1 VASSDAIHPI
11 RSSDRLPGGSFTD
24 VNPVALFAGANGV
37 ICLPES
43 PMRNITTVTA
53 VKNKGKIGFYWVR
66 SAALP
71 ALLCLCMVLT
81 CIPTAALAEGV
92 GRVLRPITRSVADQ
106 RRINQASRVSLRVV
120 RPKLNIVQGKAA
132 GLVTGLSMNA
142 DRSLLFVTLRDG
154 SARLWDLDRGVQLGG
169 VIGRNILAGAI
180 GGGGHQSEAVGVQRD
195 GSVIAI
201 RPDGSI
207 RQLGMA
213 AGSFGRGASPV
224 LSGAGET
231 IVFLAADGWR
241 VARAGQDHALT
252 NAARA
257 FQPILSKDG
266 RRIVYVTD
274 RGAVVARDFAQG
286 GRDGVVGLGGCRRKV
301 AVTAGAFLP
310 DGNRVMLGDRR
321 GNLCLWRFPERQGEA
336 GQLLGRKR
344 AQRGPLRAVSVS
356 SDGEVV
362 ATRDN
367 SGTVRI
373 WSTKIPIRRVAIF
386 ELKAGASGPL
396 VLDSR
401 RKWLFAGES
410 NGTVGIY
417 GYSRNTSGRIAGLIS
432 TNDGGWTVLNREGR
446 FDGPQSG
453 VDALLWADE
462 TTAQT
467 LPIDAFSESYFEP
480 GLLAKLDDDVPRFL
494 NEQLRNM
501 SEEGYLVPPALSIE
515 AIDNRPV
522 GAQGRSRVR
531 VRLQDTDY
539 PPDAVSAVRL
549 YHNGKLVP
557 GTAEGPEDQ
566 IWEYVVRMLPGEN
579 TFRALGVGP
588 NGVEGPPATATT
600 TVAVADPRRPR
611 MQVIAVGIN
620 DYRHPLTELFSA
632 RNDAEAI
639 VSALYDR
646 GKDQFD
652 DVIATTLLDSLASA
666 SAIEQSIARGIRPQV
681 MPEDI
686 LIVYFAGHGY
696 AIEEESGWEWYL
708 LPYTDGWNTPTAT
721 KQMIRHHG
729 ISSQRL
735 MAALTETEARRVF
748 LILDSCRSGA
758 VIEAIATPEGRALDD
773 AVGQKA
779 LRRLARVGGIHILA
793 ASRADEDAAE
803 LNSVP
808 HGALTYLI
816 LEGMEGAAD
825 NNKDGTISVQEII
838 GYAAE
843 EMPLLSRRLRQES
856 ISQKPVGY
864 SRGADF
870 VLAGL

>member
-1 VASSDAIHPI
+1 
-11 RSSDRLPGGSFTD
+11 
-24 VNPVALFAGANGV
+24 
-37 ICLPES
+37 
-43 PMRNITTVTA
+43 M
-53 VKNKGKIGFYWVR
+53 KNQEKTSGYWVR
-66 SAALP
+66 HAALP
-71 ALLCLCMVLT
+71 ALLCLYMVAK
-81 CIPTAALAEGV
+81 CIPTPASAEGV

-120 RPKLNIVQGKAA
+120 RPRLNIVQGKAA

-142 DRSLLFVTLRDG
+142 ERSLLFVTLRDG
-154 SARLWDLDRGVQLGG
+154 SARLWDMERGLQLGG
-169 VIGRNILAGAI
+169 VIGRNILAGAV
-180 GGGGHQSEAVGVQRD
+180 GGGGYQSEAVGVQRD

-207 RQLGMA
+207 RQVGTA
-213 AGSFGRGASPV
+213 TGSFGRDASPV
-224 LSGAGET
+224 VSADGKSV
-231 IVFLAADGWR
+231 VFLAADGWR
-241 VARAGQDHALT
+241 IAQAGQTHALT
-252 NAARA
+252 DAARP
-257 FQPILSKDG
+257 FRPILAKDG
-266 RRIVYVTD
+266 RRIVYLTD
-274 RGAVVARDFAQG
+274 RGAVVVRDFAHG
-286 GRDGVVGLGGCRRKV
+286 GADAVVRLGGCRRNV
-301 AVTAGAFLP
+301 AVTAGAFMP
-310 DGNRVMLGDRR
+310 DGNRVMLGDKR
-321 GNLCLWRFPERQGEA
+321 GNLCLWRFPERQGHA

-344 AQRGPLRAVSVS
+344 AQQGPLRAVAVS
-356 SDGEVV
+356 GDGEAV
-362 ATRDN
+362 ATRDGN
-367 SGTVRI
+367 GIVRI
-373 WSTKIPIRRVAIF
+373 WSTRIPIRRTASF
-386 ELKAGASGPL
+386 ELETGSSGPL

-417 GYSRNTSGRIAGLIS
+417 AYSRNATGRIAGLIS

-453 VDALLWADE
+453 VDAFLWAGD
-462 TTAQT
+462 TAAQT
-467 LPIDAFSESYFEP
+467 LPVDAFSENYFEP
-480 GLLAKLDDDVPRFL
+480 GLLAKLDDVAPRFL
-494 NEQLRNM
+494 NEQPRNM
-501 SEEGYLVPPALSIE
+501 AEDGYLAPPAVSIE
-515 AIDNRPV
+515 PIDNRPV
-522 GAQGRSRVR
+522 DARGRSRVE
-531 VRLQDTDY
+531 VRLQDPDY
-539 PPDAVSAVRL
+539 PPDAVSEVRL

-557 GTAEGPEDQ
+557 STSQDTKDQ
-566 IWEYVVRMLPGEN
+566 ILEYVVRMLPGEN
-579 TFRALGVGP
+579 TFRAVGVGP
-588 NGVEGPPATATT
+588 DGVEGPPATATA
-600 TVAVADPRRPR
+600 TVAVAEPRRPR
-611 MQVIAVGIN
+611 MQVVAVGIN
-620 DYRHPLTELFSA
+620 DYRDPLTELFSA

-646 GKDQFD
+646 GEDQFD
-652 DVIATTLLDSLASA
+652 DVSVTTLLDSLASA
-666 SAIEQSIARGIRPQV
+666 PAIEQSIARGIRPQV

-686 LIVYFAGHGY
+686 LIIYFAGHGY

-721 KQMIRHHG
+721 KEMIRHHG
-729 ISSQRL
+729 ISSRRL

-803 LNSVP
+803 LNSVL
-808 HGALTYLI
+808 HGALTYLV

-825 NNKDGTISVQEII
+825 NNKDGSISVQEII
-838 GYAAE
+838 AYAAE

-870 VLAGL
+870 VFAGL

>member
-1 VASSDAIHPI
+1 MKNQEKT
-11 RSSDRLPGGSFTD
+11 RGS
-24 VNPVALFAGANGV
+24 
-37 ICLPES
+37 
-43 PMRNITTVTA
+43 
-53 VKNKGKIGFYWVR
+53 WVR
-66 SAALP
+66 LAALP
-71 ALLCLCMVLT
+71 VLLCLCVVAT
-81 CIPTAALAEGV
+81 CIPTPALAEGV
-92 GRVLRPITRSVADQ
+92 GRVLRPMTRSVADQ

-142 DRSLLFVTLRDG
+142 DGSLLFVTLRDG
-154 SARLWDLDRGVQLGG
+154 SARLWDLERGVQLGG
-169 VIGRNILAGAI
+169 VLGRSILAGAV
-180 GGGGHQSEAVGVQRD
+180 GGDGHQSEAVGVQRN

-207 RQLGMA
+207 RQVGTA
-213 AGSFGRGASPV
+213 AGSFGRSASPV
-224 LSGAGET
+224 LSGDGKT
-231 IVFLAADGWR
+231 VVFHAPDGWR
-241 VARAGQDHALT
+241 VARAGQTHALT
-252 NAARA
+252 DAAGV

-274 RGAVVARDFAQG
+274 RGAVMARDFAQG
-286 GRDGVVGLGGCRRKV
+286 GAAAVVQLGGCRRNV

-310 DGNRVMLGDRR
+310 DGNRVMLGDKR
-321 GNLCLWRFPERQGEA
+321 GNLCLWRFPEREGDA
-336 GQLLGRKR
+336 GQRLGRKR
-344 AQRGPLRAVSVS
+344 AQRRPLRAVAVS
-356 SDGEVV
+356 GDGENV

-373 WSTKIPIRRVAIF
+373 WSTKIPIRRMASF
-386 ELKAGASGPL
+386 ELETGASGPL

-417 GYSRNTSGRIAGLIS
+417 AFSRDTTGRIAGLIS

-462 TTAQT
+462 TAAQT
-467 LPIDAFSESYFEP
+467 LPVDAFSESYFEP
-480 GLLAKLDDDVPRFL
+480 GLLAKLDDEAPRFL
-494 NEQLRNM
+494 NEQPRNM
-501 SEEGYLVPPALSIE
+501 SEAGYLVPPAVSIE
-515 AIDNRPV
+515 PIDNRPMD
-522 GAQGRSRVR
+522 AQGQSRVR
-531 VRLQDTDY
+531 VRLNDPDY
-539 PPDAVSAVRL
+539 PQDAVSEVRL

-557 GTAEGPEDQ
+557 GTTQDSGDR
-566 IWEYVVRMLPGEN
+566 IFEYAVRMLPGEN
-579 TFRALGVGP
+579 TFRAVGVGP
-588 NGVEGPPATATT
+588 NGVEGASATATT
-600 TVAVADPRRPR
+600 RVAVAEPRRPR
-611 MQVIAVGIN
+611 MQVVAVGIN
-620 DYRHPLTELFSA
+620 DYRDPLTELFSA

-652 DVIATTLLDSLASA
+652 DVTATTLLDSLASA
-666 SAIEQSIARGIRPQV
+666 PAIEQSIARGIRPQV

-721 KQMIRHHG
+721 KKMIRHHG
-729 ISSQRL
+729 ISSRRL

-758 VIEAIATPEGRALDD
+758 VIEAVATPEGRSFDD
-773 AVGQKA
+773 AVGQKT

-808 HGALTYLI
+808 HGALTYLV